1 MQCLNC
7 GGQLEWAGGGKY
19 ARCMRDL
26 SLFTQENGQLT
37 PVQVQAPGGG
47 FNPEFN
53 NMFASNLGFGPP
65 PPGAQPMPPQGGG
78 MMGGA
83 GMGGGGMGGNPY
95 GGAPPGPQHDY
106 GKGQFDLGGGAQ
118 LRVKI
123 NGQSPENFA
132 KNQVSSMVWG
142 WIIGAAVVGL
152 LLIGGVILGV
162 YIYFSSTSSATA
174 ASGAPTKA
182 PAAAQW
188 DGKTAFSCKGNDAIS
203 LVGVNAT
210 AGVTTSGN
218 CQLTLTNVTITAAVP
233 INASGNSKVNVV
245 GGAING
251 TANAAVASSNAIV
264 TFTGTK
270 VTGKTTKSGNG
281 KVLGAP

>member
-26 SLFTQENGQLT
+26 SLFSQENGQLT

-65 PPGAQPMPPQGGG
+65 PPGAQPMPPPGGG
-78 MMGGA
+78 
-83 GMGGGGMGGNPY
+83 Y
-95 GGAPPGPQHDY
+95 GGPQPQNDLAA
-106 GKGQFDLGGGAQ
+106 GRFDLGNGQQ
-118 LRVKI
+118 LRIKI

-152 LLIGGVILGV
+152 LLIGGVGFGI
-162 YIYFSSTSSATA
+162 YIYFQAKDGGSGVPAGKPVAAT
-174 ASGAPTKA
+174 
-182 PAAAQW
+182 W
-188 DGKTAFSCKGNDAIS
+188 DGKSPFRCEGNEIVTLS
-203 LVGVNAT
+203 NVNAT
-210 AGVTTSGN
+210 AGVTADSN
-218 CQLTLTNVTITAAVP
+218 CQVTLNNVTINAPVAITANM
-233 INASGNSKVNVV
+233 NAKVNVV
-245 GGAING
+245 GGSVTG
-251 TANAAVASSNAIV
+251 TTNAAVASMNGVI

-270 VTGKTTKSGNG
+270 VTGKTKKEMNG
-281 KVLGAP
+281 KIIGAP